1 MGLMN
6 KKRAFTMI
14 NTRRFFIFTL
24 LLVLVGCS
32 SLPEPI
38 TDVQWQAHQQKL
50 QQIESYQVVGK
61 IGYISPEQRESLNF
75 QWQKHFD
82 KSQLRL
88 TNFLGQT
95 VLSLDMTAN
104 GASVETYDDQ
114 HFQASNGQQLIYQ
127 LTGLDIPVD
136 DLQDW
141 VLGLPTQADRFEL
154 NDTNTLAS
162 LDKSSGRQNWHVN
175 YTRYK
180 EFDWNN
186 DSLPLPD
193 RIELS
198 QDKTTIKLV
207 ISKWIFPQ

>member
-1 MGLMN
+1 
-6 KKRAFTMI
+6 MI
-14 NTRRFFIFTL
+14 NTRRFYIFML
-24 LLVLVGCS
+24 LLVLFGCS
-32 SLPEPI
+32 SVPEPI
-38 TDVQWQAHQQKL
+38 VDVQWQSHQQKL

-61 IGYISPEQRESLNF
+61 LGYISPEQREYLNF
-75 QWQKHFD
+75 QWQKNID

-95 VLSLDMTAN
+95 VLSLSMTDS

-114 HFQASNGQQLIYQ
+114 YFEASNGQQLIYQ

-141 VLGLPTQADRFEL
+141 VLGLPTQADNFDL
-154 NDTNTLAS
+154 NEMNTLAS
-162 LDKSSGRQNWHVN
+162 LDKSSGRQNWHVD

-180 EFDWNN
+180 EFNWKN
-186 DSLPLPD
+186 DNIPLPD

-198 QDKTTIKLV
+198 QNKTTIKLV
-207 ISKWIFPQ
+207 ISKWIFTP